1 MLKLTCKIE
10 IGNYVF
16 YNVNNISVDLS
27 RNEMVGR
34 ATILLAR
41 RYKSNNIQQVIK
53 EGDPVLIE
61 LGYDGDLRKEF
72 RGYVSRIGANTPVQ
86 IDCIDEMYKLMR
98 TPVDPVSWKK
108 VTLEGVIRHVAPEA
122 TIQVQN
128 IDLSPYYIRGT
139 ITAAKV
145 IESIKD
151 QYGLD
156 AYYKADGTLYV
167 GLPYGEYESTR
178 TPKVSYNTELNVI
191 DKRLQ
196 YQRAESTR
204 IKLKLISI
212 LPDGSKLTYEAGD
225 PDGEVRT
232 RHEYNLTLQE
242 LKSIADERLKLYKT
256 TGLKGS
262 VTTFGIPAVSHG
274 MIADI
279 SDPQN
284 PEYNGAYLIDGV
296 TVTYGM
302 RGYRREV
309 QLGKKVS

>member
-1 MLKLTCKIE
+1 MLNLTCKIE
-10 IGNYVF
+10 IGKYVF
-16 YNVNNISVDLS
+16 YNVNNVSVELS
-27 RNEMVGR
+27 RSDMVGR
-34 ATILLAR
+34 ATIVLAR
-41 RYKSNNIQQVIK
+41 RYRSNNIQEVIK
-53 EGDPVLIE
+53 EGDQVLIE
-61 LGYDGDLRKEF
+61 LGYDGDLKEEF
-72 RGYVSRIGANTPVQ
+72 RGYVSRIGANTPVE
-86 IDCIDEMYKLMR
+86 IECIDEMYKLMR

-108 VTLEGVIRHVAPEA
+108 ITLAGIIKHVAPDA
-122 TIQVQN
+122 KVQVQN

-145 IESIKD
+145 IESLKD

-156 AYYKADGTLYV
+156 AYYKPDGTLYV
-167 GLPYGEYESTR
+167 GLPYGEYDSTQ
-178 TPKVSYNTELNVI
+178 TEKVLYNTELNVI

-196 YQRAESTR
+196 YQRADNVR
-204 IKLKLISI
+204 IKLKLISM
-212 LPDGSKLTYEAGD
+212 LPNGTKLTYEAGD

-232 RHEYNLTLQE
+232 RHEYNLTMQE

-262 VTTFGIPAVSHG
+262 ITTFGVPRISHG
-274 MIADI
+274 MVADI

-284 PEYNGAYLIDGV
+284 PEYNGAYLVDGV

-302 RGYRREV
+302 RGFRREV

>member
-1 MLKLTCKIE
+1 MLNLTCKIE
-10 IGNYVF
+10 IGKYVF
-16 YNVNNISVDLS
+16 YNVNNVSVELS
-27 RNEMVGR
+27 RSDMVGR
-34 ATILLAR
+34 ATIVLAR
-41 RYKSNNIQQVIK
+41 RYRSNNIQEVIK
-53 EGDPVLIE
+53 EGDQVLIE
-61 LGYDGDLRKEF
+61 LGYDGDLKEEF
-72 RGYVSRIGANTPVQ
+72 SGYVSRIGANTPVE
-86 IDCIDEMYKLMR
+86 IECIDEMYKLMR

-108 VTLEGVIRHVAPEA
+108 ITLAGIIKHVAPGA
-122 TIQVQN
+122 NVQVQN

-145 IESIKD
+145 IESLKD

-156 AYYKADGTLYV
+156 AYYKPDGTLYV
-167 GLPYGEYESTR
+167 GLPYGEYDSTQ
-178 TPKVSYNTELNVI
+178 TDKVLYNTELNVI

-196 YQRAESTR
+196 YQRADNVR
-204 IKLKLISI
+204 IKLKLISM
-212 LPDGSKLTYEAGD
+212 LPNGSKLTYEAGD

-262 VTTFGIPAVSHG
+262 ITTFGVPRISHG
-274 MIADI
+274 MVADI

-284 PEYNGAYLIDGV
+284 PEYNGAYLVDGV
-296 TVTYGM
+296 KVTYGM
-302 RGYRREV
+302 RGFRREV